1 MAPSETGRFAT
12 LSVPTQH
19 CPSKGGSSLRTE
31 LLKLGGDMF
40 PHLQS
45 FNLQKWIDD
54 NRGDW
59 GQRRVIW
66 QDSDFIAFVTRGP
79 NRRKD
84 YHINP
89 GDEIFY
95 QLEGELNLHYLKND
109 KHELAVLKS
118 GDVFLMPKN
127 TPHSPRRDEVSNKAI
142 EMGRQGFFGA
152 ARLTIAELKSPGS
165 STNSRFQTNVSSCEG
180 QNELDPRLSMAGA
193 GWRQFGLC
201 QFPSGR
207 RS

>member
-1 MAPSETGRFAT
+1 
-12 LSVPTQH
+12 
-19 CPSKGGSSLRTE
+19 
-31 LLKLGGDMF
+31 MF
-40 PHLQS
+40 PHLKG

-95 QLEGELNLHYLKND
+95 QLEGELSLHYFEHD
-109 KHELAVLKS
+109 KHELAVLKA
-118 GDVFLMPKN
+118 GELFLLPRKM
-127 TPHSPRRDEVSNKAI
+127 PHSPRRADGSWTLVVERTREREEIDRFIWPCEKCGNNLYETAIRFDDPGDAVNKATL
-142 EMGRQGFFGA
+142 A
-152 ARLTIAELKSPGS
+152 LKSDPTLATCKQCGAIL
-165 STNSRFQTNVSSCEG
+165 
-180 QNELDPRLSMAGA
+180 EL
-193 GWRQFGLC
+193 
-201 QFPSGR
+201 
-207 RS
+207 